1 MIVILYPLQN
11 QNIMT
16 FRDVTV
22 MEIIS
27 PYVLLAVTMAA
38 CLFAYLLKNLYSK
51 KYQKKASDPYMF
63 SAVTSVISAATVA
76 AVSGGIGSV
85 SKTTLIFA
93 LVYGIDCAVQTVA
106 LALALQTGPLSY
118 SSVIVS
124 LSTVIPAFSGWVFWN
139 EKMTVLR
146 LVGIL
151 LMIACFVFSAKKEEE
166 GKKAQK
172 QWYIYAALSFLT
184 TGLCG
189 VIQKMYG
196 QTAVSGETAG
206 FVVTAFAFSTLVSLI
221 MFAVFKLKERKIAHN
236 GHDRDETVKKAKI
249 DFIIPAAVLVATG
262 ICVGLN
268 NQINLYLAG
277 IMDSAFFFPVVNG
290 GNLLLVTLFS
300 VTVFGERPSLRQWI
314 GLALGCASVVMLC
327 L

>member
-1 MIVILYPLQN
+1 
-11 QNIMT
+11 
-16 FRDVTV
+16 
-22 MEIIS
+22 MENIS

-63 SAVTSVISAATVA
+63 STVTSVISAATVA
-76 AVSGGIGSV
+76 AMSGGIGSV

-93 LVYGIDCAVQTVA
+93 LVYGIDCAVHTVA
-106 LALALQTGPLSY
+106 IALALQTGPLSY

-151 LMIACFVFSAKKEEE
+151 LMIACFVLSAKKEEK

-172 QWYIYAALSFLT
+172 RWYIHAAVSFLT

-196 QTAVSGETAG
+196 NTSVSGETAG
-206 FVVTAFAFSTLVSLI
+206 FVVTAFAFSTLVSFI
-221 MFAVFKLKERKIAHN
+221 MFVVLKFKERKVTCD
-236 GHDRDETVKKAKI
+236 GHDRNETIKKRKTTNR
-249 DFIIPAAVLVATG
+249 IILPAVLVATG

-277 IMDSAFFFPVVNG
+277 IMDSAMFFPTVNG

-300 VTVFGERPSLRQWI
+300 VTIFGERPSLRQWI